1 MYCDIPQVNQLTAL
15 LLSHGLTRIVA
26 CPGSRNATLL
36 HNFREAGF
44 TLYPATDERS
54 AAFVALGIVLATE
67 QPAAVCVTSG
77 SALLATLPAVAEAS
91 YRHLPLLVISAD
103 RPAQWVGQYDGQT
116 LPQCGALQPYCP
128 TCGLSEPHTEELHW
142 ANNRLINEALC
153 SLHQH
158 GGGPAHL
165 NVPIA
170 EPMFSFTT
178 PELPTERT
186 VSSIRPAT
194 SRPLPD
200 DGVRLIAE
208 ARLPALVMGQ
218 YDAGDLR
225 AEVDQLDRNGQ
236 LLVLPEILS
245 DVPGSQRMNVFDALP
260 ADRPNLLPDVVIHV
274 GGNFVHKRFKQLLRT
289 ADCRVMRIG
298 QDRELI
304 DTFCHLTYNIACSPQ
319 PALHQLAAELPS
331 RHQGV
336 ERARQYFEQ
345 QVRAAVPP
353 DPHTPAGV
361 LLTLRHVLQGHTA
374 GFTLHLANST
384 AVRAAAQ
391 VFSSGQFPIL
401 CNRGTNGIEGS
412 LSTAVGYALEMW
424 GLSIVVIGDLSF
436 FYDANALWNT
446 RLPSNLRI
454 LLLNN
459 HGGGIFHHLPGLEA
473 SPALPEYIAAG
484 DQSFSAEGIAH
495 TFHIGYLSARA
506 DDALEAV
513 MRQWLQEDG
522 RARLLEIFLNAST

>member
-1 MYCDIPQVNQLTAL
+1 M
-15 LLSHGLTRIVA
+15 
-26 CPGSRNATLL
+26 
-36 HNFREAGF
+36 FR
-44 TLYPATDERS
+44 
-54 AAFVALGIVLATE
+54 
-67 QPAAVCVTSG
+67 
-77 SALLATLPAVAEAS
+77 
-91 YRHLPLLVISAD
+91 
-103 RPAQWVGQYDGQT
+103 
-116 LPQCGALQPYCP
+116 
-128 TCGLSEPHTEELHW
+128 
-142 ANNRLINEALC
+142 
-153 SLHQH
+153 
-158 GGGPAHL
+158 
-165 NVPIA
+165 
-170 EPMFSFTT
+170 FTT

-186 VSSIRPAT
+186 VVCHCPAT

-208 ARLPALVMGQ
+208 ARLPALIMGQ
-218 YDAGDLR
+218 YDGGDLR
-225 AEVDQLDRNGQ
+225 AEVEQLHRNGQ

-245 DVPGSQRMNVFDALP
+245 DVPGSQRMNVFDSLP
-260 ADRPNLLPDVVIHV
+260 ADRPDLLPDVVIHV

-319 PALHQLAAELPS
+319 PALRQLAAELPS

-336 ERARQYFEQ
+336 VRARQYFEEEI
-345 QVRAAVPP
+345 RTAARPE
-353 DPHTPAGV
+353 PHGAVGGM
-361 LLTLRHVLQGHTA
+361 LALRHVLQGHTA

-459 HGGGIFHHLPGLEA
+459 HGGGIFHRLPGLEA

-484 DQSFSAEGIAH
+484 DQTYSAEGIAR